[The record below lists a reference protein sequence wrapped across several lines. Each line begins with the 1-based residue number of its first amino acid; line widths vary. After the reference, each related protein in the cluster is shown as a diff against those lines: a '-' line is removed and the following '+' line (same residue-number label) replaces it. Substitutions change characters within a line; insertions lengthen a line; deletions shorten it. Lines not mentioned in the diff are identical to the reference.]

1 MTPKMH
7 PEEALYQAGASDGY
21 YEVVGA
27 KYTPETNT
35 ATIDLSTPEQTG
47 CLLTHNYLTGET
59 ILEWDAEL
67 LSPGADRRGTADDM
81 REAIGGI
88 TRWQSTDVQLF
99 TAFRDLVLAH
109 SQ

>member
-1 MTPKMH
+1 MH
-7 PEEALYQAGASDGY
+7 PEEALYQAGADNGN

-27 KYTPETNT
+27 SYSPETNT
-35 ATIDLSTPEQTG
+35 ATINLSTPDLTG

-67 LSPGADRRGTADDM
+67 LNPGADLRGTADDV
-81 REAIGGI
+81 REAIGDI

-99 TAFRDLVLAH
+99 GAFRDLMRAH